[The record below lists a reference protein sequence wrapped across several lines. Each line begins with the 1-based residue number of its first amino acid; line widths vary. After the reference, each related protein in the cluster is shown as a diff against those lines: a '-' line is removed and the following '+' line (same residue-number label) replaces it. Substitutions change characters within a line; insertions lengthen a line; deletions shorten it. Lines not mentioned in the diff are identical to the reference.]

1 MFDTFK
7 NQSMKNIRDNNYNDI
22 DRNYENYLLYYAC
35 EFLKE
40 RKLHEMEND
49 MPTEELLKTLFE
61 KFNLNNGSLELIKAL
76 KDFNNMVNDILYNS
90 DTKMIHSE
98 VAEEIRKCSS
108 VNDLISFSKDL
119 TLTDDAQ
126 ELKIAKGIDK
136 FAEGILEKSYDMIRN
151 L

>member
-1 MFDTFK
+1 MLTKYGGIWITSDVTPK
-7 NQSMKNIRDNNYNDI
+7 
-22 DRNYENYLLYYAC
+22 
-35 EFLKE
+35 
-40 RKLHEMEND
+40 
-49 MPTEELLKTLFE
+49 
-61 KFNLNNGSLELIKAL
+61 KFINSQNEAL

-108 VNDLISFSKDL
+108 VNDLISFSKDI
-119 TLTDDAQ
+119 TLTDEAQ